1 MRGYRQRNPKWGD
14 WRWANFQMQVALA
27 SCDQVIFE
35 ISLICFFSMP
45 SLPNLKQNLEKSYII
60 GKFMK
65 LHAWMKGYFLVI
77 LYS

>member
-35 ISLICFFSMP
+35 ISLMCFFSMP

-60 GKFMK
+60 GEFMK